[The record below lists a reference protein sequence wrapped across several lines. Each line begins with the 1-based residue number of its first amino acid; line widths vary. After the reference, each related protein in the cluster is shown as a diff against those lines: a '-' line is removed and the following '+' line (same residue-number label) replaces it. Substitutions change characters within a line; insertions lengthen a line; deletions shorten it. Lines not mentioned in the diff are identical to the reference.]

1 MPNQEYKYINYLCSC
16 CGSNDSDSNTEETVL
31 FDLPEVLAES
41 AKETVVENLRL
52 KAEEAE
58 KLQLESRLENIE
70 SILYQLLKKW
80 NPRVY
85 IEWTF
90 SKAWLIKTKL
100 WNTKN
105 TV

>member
-58 KLQLESRLENIE
+58 KLQLENRLENIE
-70 SILYQLLKKW
+70 SKMDLIYQLLKKW
-80 NPRVY
+80 NHRLYVHALKPD
-85 IEWTF
+85 
-90 SKAWLIKTKL
+90 
-100 WNTKN
+100 
-105 TV
+105 

>member
-1 MPNQEYKYINYLCSC
+1 MLFLGTKAEHPKGFCVSFMPNQEYKYINYLCSC

-41 AKETVVENLRL
+41 AKETVVENLRV

-70 SILYQLLKKW
+70 SILYQLLKK
-80 NPRVY
+80 
-85 IEWTF
+85 
-90 SKAWLIKTKL
+90 
-100 WNTKN
+100 
-105 TV
+105 

>member
-1 MPNQEYKYINYLCSC
+1 
-16 CGSNDSDSNTEETVL
+16 
-31 FDLPEVLAES
+31 
-41 AKETVVENLRL
+41 VVENLRL

-80 NPRVY
+80 NLRVY
-85 IEWTF
+85 VHRY

-100 WNTKN
+100 WLKLKIPSRPTFIY
-105 TV
+105 